1 MRNPQKSLVDSSREA
16 VRCLEALE
24 LPVKEWDAILVFV
37 LTGKLD
43 PETHR
48 QWELSLENPSELKEF
63 EDLLKFLD
71 SRWKSLE
78 MIPALANSKPT
89 LTITKSSKPSS
100 AQSLVATQDAKTTC
114 GHCKEDHHLSQCEK
128 FKEMNVSQRRS
139 VVFEN
144 KLCFKCHVQP

>member
-37 LTGKLD
+37 ITGKLD

-71 SRWKSLE
+71 SRWKSLK
-78 MIPALANSKPT
+78 MIPA
-89 LTITKSSKPSS
+89 
-100 AQSLVATQDAKTTC
+100 
-114 GHCKEDHHLSQCEK
+114 
-128 FKEMNVSQRRS
+128 
-139 VVFEN
+139 
-144 KLCFKCHVQP
+144 